1 MTTRG
6 YNIDEEA
13 VRQAKGTWFRIRE
26 QFIRVLR
33 KNPNLLI
40 GLIVLIFFSI
50 LCGAAQFWERIDPL
64 MLDPD
69 DRIQGPSWKHWF
81 GTDNAGRDIYSR
93 TLHGGRVSLMVGFFV
108 AIFTTAVG
116 MVIGLISGYTP
127 KLDMIIQRVMDAIM
141 SFPTLLLALALVA
154 MLGSSLW
161 NVIGVITFVDTPRMV
176 RIVRAT
182 VLSLREQMYI
192 DAARSIGAPTWRIL
206 FVHLAPNTMAPVL
219 VQATYIFALAILT
232 EASLSFLGLG
242 IPPENPSWGNIL
254 ALGRTFLQQA
264 FWISFFPGL
273 LLTINVLAMN
283 LVGDGLRAVSYTHL
297 TLPTIYSV

>member
-192 DAARSIGAPTWRIL
+192 DAARAIGAPTWRIL

-283 LVGDGLRAVSYTHL
+283 LVGDGLRDAFDPKLSRST
-297 TLPTIYSV
+297 

>member
-13 VRQAKGTWFRIRE
+13 VRQAKGSWFRIRE
-26 QFIRVLR
+26 QFIRVLK

-192 DAARSIGAPTWRIL
+192 DAARAIGAPTWRIL

-283 LVGDGLRAVSYTHL
+283 LVGDGLRDAFDPKLSRST
-297 TLPTIYSV
+297 

>member
-6 YNIDEEA
+6 YNIDEEE
-13 VRQAKGTWFRIRE
+13 VRQAKGSWFRISE

-283 LVGDGLRAVSYTHL
+283 LVGDGLRDAFDPKLSRST
-297 TLPTIYSV
+297 

>member
-13 VRQAKGTWFRIRE
+13 VRQAKGSWFRIRE

-93 TLHGGRVSLMVGFFV
+93 TLHVGRVSLMVGFFV

-176 RIVRAT
+176 RIVRST

-283 LVGDGLRAVSYTHL
+283 LVGDGLRDAFDPKLSRST
-297 TLPTIYSV
+297 

>member
-13 VRQAKGTWFRIRE
+13 VRQAKGSWFRIRE

-127 KLDMIIQRVMDAIM
+127 KLDMIIQRVMDANM

-192 DAARSIGAPTWRIL
+192 DAARAIGAPTWRIL

-283 LVGDGLRAVSYTHL
+283 LVGDGLRDAFDPKLSRST
-297 TLPTIYSV
+297 

>member
-13 VRQAKGTWFRIRE
+13 VRQAKGSWFRISE

-283 LVGDGLRAVSYTHL
+283 LVGDGLRDAFDPKLSRST
-297 TLPTIYSV
+297 

>member
-26 QFIRVLR
+26 QFIRVLK

-242 IPPENPSWGNIL
+242 IPPENPSGGNIL

-283 LVGDGLRAVSYTHL
+283 LVGDGLRDAFDPKLSRST
-297 TLPTIYSV
+297 

>member
-1 MTTRG
+1 MTTTRG

-13 VRQAKGTWFRIRE
+13 IRQAQGTWFRVRE
-26 QFIRVLR
+26 QFLRVLK

-40 GLIVLIFFSI
+40 GLIVLICFSI

-69 DRIQGPSWKHWF
+69 DRLQGPNWKHWF

-93 TLHGGRVSLMVGFFV
+93 TLHGGRVSLTVGFFV

-154 MLGSSLW
+154 MLGSSMW

-182 VLSLREQMYI
+182 VLTLREQMYI
-192 DAARSIGAPTWRIL
+192 DAARALGTPTWRIL

-283 LVGDGLRAVSYTHL
+283 LVGDGLRDAFDPKLSRST
-297 TLPTIYSV
+297 

>member
-93 TLHGGRVSLMVGFFV
+93 TLHGGRGSLMVGIFG

-283 LVGDGLRAVSYTHL
+283 LVGDGLRDAFDPKLSRST
-297 TLPTIYSV
+297 

>member
-13 VRQAKGTWFRIRE
+13 VRQAKGSWFRIRE
-26 QFIRVLR
+26 QFIRVLK

-283 LVGDGLRAVSYTHL
+283 LVGDGLRDAFDPKLSRST
-297 TLPTIYSV
+297 

>member
-1 MTTRG
+1 
-6 YNIDEEA
+6 
-13 VRQAKGTWFRIRE
+13 
-26 QFIRVLR
+26 
-33 KNPNLLI
+33 
-40 GLIVLIFFSI
+40 
-50 LCGAAQFWERIDPL
+50 
-64 MLDPD
+64 
-69 DRIQGPSWKHWF
+69 
-81 GTDNAGRDIYSR
+81 
-93 TLHGGRVSLMVGFFV
+93 MVGFFV

-154 MLGSSLW
+154 MLGSSMW

-182 VLSLREQMYI
+182 VLTLREQMYI
-192 DAARSIGAPTWRIL
+192 DAARALGTPTWRIL

-283 LVGDGLRAVSYTHL
+283 LVGDGLRDAFDPKLSRRA
-297 TLPTIYSV
+297 

>member
-1 MTTRG
+1 MTTTRG
-6 YNIDEEA
+6 YNVDEEA
-13 VRQAKGTWFRIRE
+13 VRQAQGTWFRIRE
-26 QFIRVLR
+26 QFFRVLK

-40 GLIVLIFFSI
+40 GLIVLICFSI

-154 MLGSSLW
+154 MLGSSMW

-182 VLSLREQMYI
+182 VLTLREQMYI
-192 DAARSIGAPTWRIL
+192 DAARALGTPTWRIL

-283 LVGDGLRAVSYTHL
+283 LVGDGLRDAFDPKLSRST
-297 TLPTIYSV
+297 

>member
-1 MTTRG
+1 M
-6 YNIDEEA
+6 YK
-13 VRQAKGTWFRIRE
+13 RQ
-26 QFIRVLR
+26 LR

-283 LVGDGLRAVSYTHL
+283 LVGDGLRDAFDPKLSRST
-297 TLPTIYSV
+297 

>member
-64 MLDPD
+64 ILDPD

-283 LVGDGLRAVSYTHL
+283 LVGDGLRDAFDPKLSRST
-297 TLPTIYSV
+297 

>member
-1 MTTRG
+1 MTTTRG

-26 QFIRVLR
+26 QFIRVLK

-93 TLHGGRVSLMVGFFV
+93 TLHGGRISLMVGFFV

-283 LVGDGLRAVSYTHL
+283 LVGDGLRDAFDPKLSRST
-297 TLPTIYSV
+297 

>member
-13 VRQAKGTWFRIRE
+13 VRQAKGSWFRIRE

-93 TLHGGRVSLMVGFFV
+93 TLHGGRVSLLVGFFV

-192 DAARSIGAPTWRIL
+192 DAARAIGAPTWRIL

-283 LVGDGLRAVSYTHL
+283 LVGDGLRDAFDPKLSRST
-297 TLPTIYSV
+297 

>member
-283 LVGDGLRAVSYTHL
+283 LVGDGLRDAFDPKLSRST
-297 TLPTIYSV
+297 

>member
-6 YNIDEEA
+6 YNVDEEA
-13 VRQAKGTWFRIRE
+13 VRQAKGTWFRVRE
-26 QFIRVLR
+26 QFIRVLK

-108 AIFTTAVG
+108 AVFTTLVG
-116 MVIGLISGYTP
+116 MIIGLISGYTP

-182 VLSLREQMYI
+182 VLTLREQMYI
-192 DAARSIGAPTWRIL
+192 DAARALGAPTWRIL

-283 LVGDGLRAVSYTHL
+283 LVGDGLRDAFDPKLSRRA
-297 TLPTIYSV
+297 

>member
-13 VRQAKGTWFRIRE
+13 VRQAKGSWFRIRE

-93 TLHGGRVSLMVGFFV
+93 TLHGGRISLMVGFFV

-283 LVGDGLRAVSYTHL
+283 LVGDGLRDAFDPKLSRST
-297 TLPTIYSV
+297 

>member
-26 QFIRVLR
+26 QFIRVLK

-182 VLSLREQMYI
+182 VLTLREQMYI

-283 LVGDGLRAVSYTHL
+283 LVGDGLRDAFDPKLSRST
-297 TLPTIYSV
+297 

>member
-26 QFIRVLR
+26 QFIRVLK

-93 TLHGGRVSLMVGFFV
+93 TLHGGRISLMVGFFV

-283 LVGDGLRAVSYTHL
+283 LVGDGLRDAFDPKLSRST
-297 TLPTIYSV
+297 

>member
-1 MTTRG
+1 MTTTRG

-13 VRQAKGTWFRIRE
+13 IRQAKGTWFRIRE
-26 QFIRVLR
+26 QFIRVLK

-192 DAARSIGAPTWRIL
+192 DAARAIGAPTWRIL

-283 LVGDGLRAVSYTHL
+283 LVGDGLRDAFDPKLSRST
-297 TLPTIYSV
+297 

>member
-1 MTTRG
+1 MTTTRG

-13 VRQAKGTWFRIRE
+13 VRQAQGTWFRVRE
-26 QFIRVLR
+26 QFLRVLK

-40 GLIVLIFFSI
+40 GLIVLICFSI

-69 DRIQGPSWKHWF
+69 DRLQGPNWKHWF

-154 MLGSSLW
+154 MLGSSMW

-182 VLSLREQMYI
+182 VLTLREQMYI
-192 DAARSIGAPTWRIL
+192 DAARALGTPTWRIL

-283 LVGDGLRAVSYTHL
+283 LVGDGLRDAFDPKLSRST
-297 TLPTIYSV
+297 

>member
-1 MTTRG
+1 MTTTRG

-26 QFIRVLR
+26 QFIRVLK

-283 LVGDGLRAVSYTHL
+283 LVGDGLRDAFDPKLSRST
-297 TLPTIYSV
+297 

>member
-6 YNIDEEA
+6 YNVDEEA

-26 QFIRVLR
+26 QFIRVLK

-192 DAARSIGAPTWRIL
+192 DAARAIGAPTWRIL

-283 LVGDGLRAVSYTHL
+283 LVGDGLRDAFDPKLSRST
-297 TLPTIYSV
+297 

>member
-13 VRQAKGTWFRIRE
+13 VRQAKGTWFRVRE

-283 LVGDGLRAVSYTHL
+283 LVGDGLRDAFDPKLSRST
-297 TLPTIYSV
+297 

>member
-1 MTTRG
+1 MTTTRG

-13 VRQAKGTWFRIRE
+13 VRQAQGTWFRVRE
-26 QFIRVLR
+26 QFLRVLK

-40 GLIVLIFFSI
+40 GLIVLICFSI

-69 DRIQGPSWKHWF
+69 DRLQGPNWKHWF

-182 VLSLREQMYI
+182 VLTLREQMYI
-192 DAARSIGAPTWRIL
+192 DAARALGTPTWRIL

-283 LVGDGLRAVSYTHL
+283 LVGDGLRDAFDPKLSRST
-297 TLPTIYSV
+297 

>member
-13 VRQAKGTWFRIRE
+13 VRQAKGSWFRIRE

-283 LVGDGLRAVSYTHL
+283 LVGDGLRDAFDPKLSRST
-297 TLPTIYSV
+297 

>member
-13 VRQAKGTWFRIRE
+13 VRQAKGSWFRIRE

-50 LCGAAQFWERIDPL
+50 LCGATQFWERIDPL

-283 LVGDGLRAVSYTHL
+283 LVGDGLRDAFDPKLSRST
-297 TLPTIYSV
+297 

>member
-13 VRQAKGTWFRIRE
+13 VRQAKGSWFRIRE

-206 FVHLAPNTMAPVL
+206 FVHLAPNTMATVL

-283 LVGDGLRAVSYTHL
+283 LVGDGLRDAFDPKLSRST
-297 TLPTIYSV
+297 

>member
-1 MTTRG
+1 MTTTRG

-13 VRQAKGTWFRIRE
+13 VRQAQGTWFRVRE
-26 QFIRVLR
+26 QFLRVLK

-40 GLIVLIFFSI
+40 GLIVLICFSI

-69 DRIQGPSWKHWF
+69 DRLQGPNWKHWF

-127 KLDMIIQRVMDAIM
+127 KLDIIIQRVMDAIM

-154 MLGSSLW
+154 MLGSSMW

-182 VLSLREQMYI
+182 VLTLREQMYI
-192 DAARSIGAPTWRIL
+192 DAARALGTPTWRIL

-283 LVGDGLRAVSYTHL
+283 LVGDGLRDAFDPKLSRST
-297 TLPTIYSV
+297 

>member
-1 MTTRG
+1 MTTTRG

-13 VRQAKGTWFRIRE
+13 VRQAQGTWFRVRE
-26 QFIRVLR
+26 QFLRVLK

-40 GLIVLIFFSI
+40 GLIVLICFSI

-69 DRIQGPSWKHWF
+69 DRLQGPNWKHWF

-93 TLHGGRVSLMVGFFV
+93 TLHGGRVSLLVGFFV

-127 KLDMIIQRVMDAIM
+127 KLDIIIQRVMDAIM

-154 MLGSSLW
+154 MLGSSMW

-182 VLSLREQMYI
+182 VLTLREQMYI
-192 DAARSIGAPTWRIL
+192 DAARALGTPTWRIL

-283 LVGDGLRAVSYTHL
+283 LVGDGLRDAFDPKLSRRA
-297 TLPTIYSV
+297 

>member
-26 QFIRVLR
+26 QFIRVLK

-283 LVGDGLRAVSYTHL
+283 LVGDGLRDAFDPKLSRST
-297 TLPTIYSV
+297 

>member
-6 YNIDEEA
+6 YNIDEES
-13 VRQAKGTWFRIRE
+13 VRQAKGSWFRIRE

-283 LVGDGLRAVSYTHL
+283 LVGDGLRDAFDPKLSRST
-297 TLPTIYSV
+297 

>member
-13 VRQAKGTWFRIRE
+13 IRQAKGTWFRIRE

-93 TLHGGRVSLMVGFFV
+93 TLHGGRISLMVGFFV

-283 LVGDGLRAVSYTHL
+283 LVGDGLRDAFDPKLSRST
-297 TLPTIYSV
+297 

>member
-1 MTTRG
+1 MTTTRG

-13 VRQAKGTWFRIRE
+13 VRQAQGTWFRVRE
-26 QFIRVLR
+26 QFLRVLK

-40 GLIVLIFFSI
+40 GLIVLICFSI

-69 DRIQGPSWKHWF
+69 DRLQGPNWKHWF

-93 TLHGGRVSLMVGFFV
+93 TLHGGRVSLTVGFFV

-154 MLGSSLW
+154 MLGSSMW

-182 VLSLREQMYI
+182 VLTLREQMYI
-192 DAARSIGAPTWRIL
+192 DAARALGTPTWRIL

-283 LVGDGLRAVSYTHL
+283 LVGDGLRDAFDPKLSRST
-297 TLPTIYSV
+297 

>member
-13 VRQAKGTWFRIRE
+13 VRQAKGSWFRIRE

-283 LVGDGLRAVSYTHL
+283 LVGDGLRDAFAPKRSRST
-297 TLPTIYSV
+297 

>member
-1 MTTRG
+1 MECYWS

-13 VRQAKGTWFRIRE
+13 VRQAKGSWFRIRE

-283 LVGDGLRAVSYTHL
+283 LVGDGLRDAFDPKLSRST
-297 TLPTIYSV
+297 